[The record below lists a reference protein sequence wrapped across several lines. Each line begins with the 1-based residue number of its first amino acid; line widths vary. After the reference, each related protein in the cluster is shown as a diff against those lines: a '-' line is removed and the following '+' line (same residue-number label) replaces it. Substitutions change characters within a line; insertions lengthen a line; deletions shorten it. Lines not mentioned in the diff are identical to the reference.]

1 MAEAFCQEYLAQPF
15 PDGSAEFLM
24 QHVPVKPP
32 KGECF
37 LSPDQV
43 TAFLKKAF
51 GEIKD
56 QPLPVYVSTLLVE
69 LYSRKA
75 APSLSQA
82 VLGSLDPTTF
92 AGAAEYWQSI
102 EPTAL
107 KQFCETFRWM
117 CTEEE

>member
-56 QPLPVYVSTLLVE
+56 QPLPIYVSTLLVE

-75 APSLSQA
+75 APGLSQA
-82 VLGSLDPTTF
+82 VLRTLEPTAF
-92 AGAAEYWQSI
+92 AEAAEYCHLI

-107 KQFCETFRWM
+107 KLFCTTFERM
-117 CTEEE
+117 HTDEE